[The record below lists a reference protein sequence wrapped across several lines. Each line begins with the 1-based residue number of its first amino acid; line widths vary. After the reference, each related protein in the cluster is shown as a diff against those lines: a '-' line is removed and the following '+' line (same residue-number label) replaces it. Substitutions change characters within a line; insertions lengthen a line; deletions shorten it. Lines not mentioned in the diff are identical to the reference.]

1 VCVCVTLS
9 VNSPTGQTPRRIF
22 TVDSLKDADLRKYD
36 FWGLDDELSH
46 LGVQSPPKNP
56 ILGACISQIGEKFK
70 QLYLQICVSD
80 WHEFWQAG
88 PATETVQMVLYMV
101 VKQFKDGGQPPFWK
115 SIYRHLMKN
124 HPIWMKCCTQQQ
136 ILNWMNVM
144 WSKIKKLHWTDYEF
158 DRTYILF
165 IISHFGFGF
174 TSAYNSILF
183 CCLWRNVEP
192 CCHTHDSRPL
202 WLCIP
207 RDALG
212 RPIPAVNKKPA
223 AKCEIQTTVQQL
235 LIARPDNRW
244 FADFCLHHL
253 HSTPPLGEFPSKYRH
268 AVWYRKTRMV

>member
-1 VCVCVTLS
+1 MCVCVCVTLS

-46 LGVQSPPKNP
+46 LGVQSPPKKP

-101 VKQFKDGGQPPFWK
+101 VKQFQDGGQPPFWK

-144 WSKIKKLHWTDYEF
+144 WSKIKKSCIGQTTSSTE
-158 DRTYILF
+158 R
-165 IISHFGFGF
+165 ISCLLLV
-174 TSAYNSILF
+174 TSASDLPVRTIRF
-183 CCLWRNVEP
+183 CSVVFGVTSSLAVI
-192 CCHTHDSRPL
+192 HTIHVHCDCVYRETRL
-202 WLCIP
+202 
-207 RDALG
+207 
-212 RPIPAVNKKPA
+212 V
-223 AKCEIQTTVQQL
+223 VQY
-235 LIARPDNRW
+235 
-244 FADFCLHHL
+244 
-253 HSTPPLGEFPSKYRH
+253 PP
-268 AVWYRKTRMV
+268 